1 MLDPKTK
8 ELVAIGAS
16 VAANCQP
23 CLDYHVKEARK
34 AGASDAEMTDAV
46 GMGRLVRKTVAEK
59 MDKYADAKVGGHAI
73 EQNVPGACCGGK

>member
-16 VAANCQP
+16 VVANCQP

-34 AGASDAEMTDAV
+34 AGASDTEMADAV
-46 GMGRLVRKTVAEK
+46 GMARMVRKTVTEK
-59 MDKYADAKVGGHAI
+59 MDKYADAKVGGRAP
-73 EQNVPGACCGGK
+73 EQNAPSACCGGK

>member
-16 VAANCQP
+16 VVANCQP

-34 AGASDAEMTDAV
+34 AGASDAEMADAIS
-46 GMGRLVRKTVAEK
+46 MARMVRKTVTEK
-59 MDKYADAKVGGHAI
+59 TDKYADAKVGVRAP
-73 EQNVPGACCGGK
+73 EQNVPGACCGGN

>member
-16 VAANCQP
+16 VVANCQP

-34 AGASDAEMTDAV
+34 AGASDAEMADAIS
-46 GMGRLVRKTVAEK
+46 MARMVRKNVTEK
-59 MDKYADAKVGGHAI
+59 MDKYADTKVGGRAP